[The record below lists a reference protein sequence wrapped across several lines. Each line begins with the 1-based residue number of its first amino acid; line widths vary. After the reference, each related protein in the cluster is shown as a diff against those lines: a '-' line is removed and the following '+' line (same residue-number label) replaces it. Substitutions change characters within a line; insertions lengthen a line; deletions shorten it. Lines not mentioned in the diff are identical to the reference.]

1 MLLSG
6 SVCQHGLGLS
16 YVEPLVSS
24 IEFSLSLAQSSEGC
38 VNLGENRLQA
48 ERPATVTAAEWFVKP
63 SPCFDHP
70 QMGQGCHHLP
80 MLNLVLLSLIW
91 GSSNLECLASLQ
103 ERATAATGLRFY
115 PVSNPGACR
124 EPRCSVVFVC
134 PLLLRGAHRHGGY
147 GDTPHTSLSA
157 TSDPRT
163 ARFIEGILRCKGP
176 ARAMDQVAIRS
187 LLDRVDQNLTKL
199 TTKLKEAGVI
209 KVKPKKRKGDPT
221 AEASSSA
228 PPNLYKLE

>member
-1 MLLSG
+1 M
-6 SVCQHGLGLS
+6 
-16 YVEPLVSS
+16 EPLVSS

-176 ARAMDQVAIRS
+176 ARAMDQAPWSAGPGHGQGIHPPGRGGSGWWPQVFFDPP
-187 LLDRVDQNLTKL
+187 LL
-199 TTKLKEAGVI
+199 GVI
-209 KVKPKKRKGDPT
+209 FKG
-221 AEASSSA
+221 AEATSQRCI
-228 PPNLYKLE
+228 